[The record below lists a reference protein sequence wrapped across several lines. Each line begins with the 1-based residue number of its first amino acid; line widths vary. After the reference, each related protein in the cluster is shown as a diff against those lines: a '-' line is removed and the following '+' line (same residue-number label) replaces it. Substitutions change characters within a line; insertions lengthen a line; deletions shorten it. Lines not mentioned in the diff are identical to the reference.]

1 MKFIKEY
8 RKSREENLDLSEGLV
23 YHVDGGI
30 PLMESVYRIES
41 EAWVSLVNEARDLWE
56 RNVIDLNDDDLF
68 LISTDAGRYGIYEN
82 EIVLLDVPFWEGGE
96 DEYYEEA
103 DDWTDEFK
111 EIREAEYRGRK
122 VKLNKPFRT
131 PGGPRKFSV
140 YTKNDKGNVVK
151 VGFGEPGMRVNNSD
165 PAKARSFR
173 KRMRCEDPG
182 PRWKPRWWSCNVVR
196 YRKLLGIKSSNPW

>member
-8 RKSREENLDLSEGLV
+8 QDNNSHFDNLSEGLV
-23 YHVDGGI
+23 YHVDRGI

-41 EAWVSLVNEARDLWE
+41 DAWISLINEARDLWE
-56 RNVIDLNDDDLF
+56 KNIIDLNDDDLF
-68 LISTDAGRYGIYEN
+68 LISTDAGKYGIYEG
-82 EIVLLDVPFWEGGE
+82 EIVLLDVPFWESGE
-96 DEYYEEA
+96 DEYYEEM
-103 DDWTDEFK
+103 DDWMNEFNVVS
-111 EIREAEYRGRK
+111 EAEYRGKK

-131 PGGPRKFSV
+131 PSGPRKFAV

-151 VGFGEPGMRVNNSD
+151 VGFGEPGMRVNNAD

-173 KRMRCEDPG
+173 KRMRCDDPG
-182 PRWKPRWWSCNVVR
+182 PRWKPRWWACNVAR